1 LGVGVQAGAKEEHRI
16 CERREGF
23 GAVSSGT
30 FGREFSSLGREF
42 KTLSQLP
49 ACDFPLFSRPQYK
62 QTTFSDFIL
71 FSFCVCF
78 FGLFLLFFGVLISFF
93 WGLFVSGAS

>member
-1 LGVGVQAGAKEEHRI
+1 
-16 CERREGF
+16 
-23 GAVSSGT
+23 VSSGT

-62 QTTFSDFIL
+62 QTTFSDL
-71 FSFCVCF
+71 FFCSFCVF
-78 FGLFLLFFGVLISFF
+78 FWFVSFVFWGVDFFLLGVVCF
-93 WGLFVSGAS
+93 WGLLKGFS